1 MRNID
6 EILIN
11 KAVVHVLD
19 KENNQVTFS
28 ESEIELTETAYEYLE
43 KHILKLFKN
52 EDAKRVVIG
61 KTSFVGRIANE
72 MLLDNDIYFLDSAK
86 KLAQYLYRCISNDE
100 HESSGDFVTCLFESQ
115 TGRYLALMK
124 LDFTEAYLHYLKDA
138 DGKAAINVTVNKT
151 GLPGLGQKVS
161 KAVIIKESGDNDSL
175 QALVIDKALDSTFI
189 QSFLKCEFVRDKLEN
204 TKILHSVAEIFARRV
219 YKDNAEEAERFRNGM
234 AEHLQNDDSVCV
246 DKLAE
251 AHIGD
256 AMLKAEF
263 KAIME
268 NEGFNESEVLIDRE
282 WAAKKL
288 QRKRLKIDKS
298 IELYIDTEAYKDKDK
313 FEIKRNGDG
322 TIDIILKNV
331 RNYIEK

>member
-52 EDAKRVVIG
+52 DDARRAVIR
-61 KTSFVGRIANE
+61 KMSFVGQMCEEI
-72 MLLDNDIYFLDSAK
+72 FLDESRFLTDTV
-86 KLAQYLYRCISNDE
+86 KLAQYLYKCICNDE
-100 HESSGDFVTCLFESQ
+100 HESSGDFVACLFESQ
-115 TGRYLALMK
+115 TGVYLALMK
-124 LDFTEAYLHYLKDA
+124 LDFTEAYSHYLKDA

-151 GLPGLGQKVS
+151 GLPGTGQKVS
-161 KAVIIKESGDNDSL
+161 KAAIIKEPDDSDNL
-175 QALVIDKALDSTFI
+175 QVLVVDKAWDSTFI
-189 QSFLKCEFVRDKLEN
+189 QSFLRCEFKRDNLEN
-204 TKILHSVAEIFARRV
+204 TKTLRTITERFARKV
-219 YKDNAEEAERFRNGM
+219 FKDNAPEAECFRDRM
-234 AEHLQNDDSVCV
+234 ATFLSNNDHLDIDVIASSSIEDKVMQN
-246 DKLAE
+246 
-251 AHIGD
+251 
-256 AMLKAEF
+256 EF
-263 KAIME
+263 KAVLQ
-268 NEGFNESEVLIDRE
+268 NEGITENRVPIDKE

-298 IELYIDTEAYKDKDK
+298 IELYIDNDAYKDKDK